1 MNRKSRRLN
10 LEQLM
15 SLQNFSNVELS
26 KFEMN
31 RLLGGDNDPGIDV
44 TNPDKPIYIKE
55 E

>member
-1 MNRKSRRLN
+1 MNRKSRKLN

-15 SLQNFSNVELS
+15 SLSNFSQVELS
-26 KFEMN
+26 NSEMN
-31 RLLGGDNDPGIDV
+31 QLLGGDGDPGIDV